1 MVYCSKCGTLNAD
14 NAQVCTNCGATLRG
28 ARAESQPCT
37 RRWRWEEEYRG
48 YPRRSGAIAV
58 LVIGL
63 IVVLVGFSLLAEQVY
78 GINIP
83 LGAIF
88 LILFGVFIVF
98 VGLRARRWSQ
108 RCYQS

>member
-1 MVYCSKCGTLNAD
+1 
-14 NAQVCTNCGATLRG
+14 
-28 ARAESQPCT
+28 
-37 RRWRWEEEYRG
+37 
-48 YPRRSGAIAV
+48 

-63 IVVLVGFSLLAEQVY
+63 IIVLVGFSVLAEQVY

-108 RCYQS
+108 RGTQS

>member
-14 NAQVCTNCGATLRG
+14 DAQVCTNCGAALYG
-28 ARAESQPCT
+28 ARAESQPYT
-37 RRWRWEEEYRG
+37 RRWRWEEEYHG
-48 YPRRSGAIAV
+48 YHRRNGGIAV

-63 IVVLVGFSLLAEQVY
+63 IIVLVGFSVLAEQVY

-108 RCYQS
+108 RDSQS